1 LTPTKKTPP
10 VGKKTHLQ
18 VMSQQFL
25 WMVSTTT
32 LKKFLQAICRSVQK
46 L

>member
-1 LTPTKKTPP
+1 
-10 VGKKTHLQ
+10 
-18 VMSQQFL
+18 
-25 WMVSTTT
+25 MVSTTT